1 MKLQVSVKA
10 TDLQNVAGAFKGTSD
25 PFAVLTLLAKDR
37 NSKPVILGKTEV
49 VKNSLD
55 ADWATT
61 FFVDFELGQPAN
73 ILVKIFDKVS
83 EGDNKSMG
91 SCLFNIGA
99 TLGAKGNTK
108 AKKIQDDGGKI
119 YLRVE
124 KAKEFGFLRLK
135 MAGEELAN
143 LDGWFNKSDPFYQF
157 RKKDQGFRGSEWNIV
172 HKSEYIK
179 DNLDPEWDEAQIDLG
194 ALCGGDHDQILYL
207 DLYDNESSGEHELM
221 GQIETSVNGLLESDG
236 FTLMK
241 DGEETGRLI
250 VQEAELLDEDGNPIS
265 EDEEETPA
273 GEVPTE
279 WTSNK
284 ASFTDYILGG
294 CEINMCVAIDFTG
307 SNGDPRQ
314 PGTLHH
320 FNSDGSKNDY
330 EKAVAA
336 ICGVLA
342 QYDSDKKFPVY
353 GFGAKYDGEVN
364 HCFQCGEE
372 EEADGVEGIL
382 EAYKHT
388 FQTGLIMSSPTVV
401 TTVLEKAA
409 EAAVQSQAAAASQ
422 GKQKYTTL
430 VILTDG
436 AVSDVQATAECL
448 AAISFAPLSVVIVG
462 IGSAD
467 FGSMQFLDDSGPSG
481 IDISQFV
488 DFNAHQHDWKS
499 LTSATLDEIPKQLVN
514 YFWSRGIKPNHP
526 DQVEEEDIV
535 VEPEEEEIDLTI
547 DFGEDGGDIVV
558 PEGDVYIPPGAY

>member
-49 VKNSLD
+49 IKNSLD

-61 FFVDFELGQPAN
+61 FFVDYELGQPSN

-83 EGDNKSMG
+83 DGDNISMG
-91 SCLFNIGA
+91 SCLFNVGA

-108 AKKIQDDGGKI
+108 CKKIKDDGGKI
-119 YLRVE
+119 FLRVE
-124 KAKEFGFLRLK
+124 KAKEYGVLRLK
-135 MAGEELAN
+135 MAGEELTN
-143 LDGWFNKSDPFYQF
+143 TDGWFNKSDPFYQF
-157 RKKDQGFRGSEWNIV
+157 RKKDQGFRGSEWNVV

-179 DNLDPEWDEAQIDLG
+179 DNLNPEWDEALIDLYT
-194 ALCGGDHDQILYL
+194 LCGGDYDETLYL

-250 VQEAELLDEDGNPIS
+250 VQEAELLDEDGNPL
-265 EDEEETPA
+265 EEEEEIPE

-284 ASFTDYILGG
+284 AQFTDYMLGG

-330 EKAVAA
+330 EKAIGA
-336 ICGVLA
+336 ICSILA
-342 QYDSDKKFPVY
+342 RYDSDIMFPVY

-372 EEADGVEGIL
+372 EEAAGVEGIL

-401 TTVLEKAA
+401 TSVLQKAA
-409 EAAVQSQAAAASQ
+409 EVAIKGQMAAYEE

-448 AAISFAPLSVVIVG
+448 EQISDAPLSVVFVG

-467 FGSMQFLDDSGPSG
+467 FSSMEFLDDGSLSA
-481 IDISQFV
+481 QFV
-488 DFNAHQHDWKS
+488 DFNAHQHDWRS
-499 LTSATLDEIPKQLVN
+499 LTSATLDEIPDRLVN

-526 DQVEEEDIV
+526 AQVEEEDIV

-558 PEGDVYIPPGAY
+558 PEGDVYIPRGAY